1 MNKYLDFPDMDGT
14 PISISQ
20 LNENSISLEPHCH
33 EFYELVLVTKGS
45 CRHIFNGVTVL
56 AAPGDVS
63 IIPPHQV
70 HCYKSLSEVSII
82 NCCFI
87 PEKINTDWHSILK
100 DISPEQSISPSR
112 SSEHALENHW
122 QHAVFDP
129 DTLGLAGPAANA
141 PELQGLIHLDGS
153 EYTRVFS
160 LMHNLI
166 EEQEFDRFGKLY
178 MKSGLLQIIL
188 VLLGRLQTKKLSRL
202 NDYSDRK
209 KKLVNDA
216 LAYMENHVE
225 EITSST
231 EIAEKLYLSPAYFR
245 SLFKDITGMTP
256 TNYLNRL
263 RVIRSLEYLERE
275 DLSIAEAAG
284 RVGIYD
290 SNYYSRLFKKT
301 MCYSPRYFKKKR

>member
-1 MNKYLDFPDMDGT
+1 
-14 PISISQ
+14 
-20 LNENSISLEPHCH
+20 
-33 EFYELVLVTKGS
+33 
-45 CRHIFNGVTVL
+45 
-56 AAPGDVS
+56 
-63 IIPPHQV
+63 
-70 HCYKSLSEVSII
+70 
-82 NCCFI
+82 
-87 PEKINTDWHSILK
+87 
-100 DISPEQSISPSR
+100 
-112 SSEHALENHW
+112 
-122 QHAVFDP
+122 
-129 DTLGLAGPAANA
+129 
-141 PELQGLIHLDGS
+141 
-153 EYTRVFS
+153 
-160 LMHNLI
+160 MHNI
-166 EEQEFDRFGKLY
+166 KQEQEIDRFGKLY

-301 MCYSPRYFKKKR
+301 MGYSPRYFKKTR